1 MLETAWNKAVENI
14 RGVDLGGASGS
25 EAVRQAK
32 MNTNSMAEKPN
43 KVEIENDNKI
53 NNRR

>member
-14 RGVDLGGASGS
+14 RGAELGGASGT

-43 KVEIENDNKI
+43 KVEVSNYEKN
-53 NNRR
+53 